1 MPILGY
7 LLSVGSALVALL
19 FVADFY
25 VPRQAPRD
33 EAPHNYNIV
42 ITAAQTMGGAVT
54 FSGAPR
60 VFGPPPPMTI
70 VDLAT
75 NPPKTAPD
83 QPQAQATQSQA
94 QMAVAAR
101 QDQKHVRRK
110 VARRKVSP
118 ENSYAQIPDEWRH
131 RYTGMAFARPLGW

>member
-25 VPRQAPRD
+25 VPRQMPRD
-33 EAPHNYNIV
+33 EAPHNYKIA
-42 ITAAQTMGGAVT
+42 ITGAPTAGAAIT
-54 FSGAPR
+54 FSGTTR
-60 VFGPPPPMTI
+60 DFGPPPPMTI

-83 QPQAQATQSQA
+83 QAQAQATPSQA

-101 QDQKHVRRK
+101 QEQKAVRRK

-118 ENSYAQIPDEWRH
+118 ENSYAQVPDEWRH